1 MPSDRPA
8 TTGSKTMTTNTAR
21 VVALYTDADFIETV
35 DKLGAL
41 KAQIADLKKQEDEL
55 KLILTASG
63 YSKLEGKLYSA
74 SVSGGNP
81 TSKIDWEAIAT
92 KLEPSRQLITAHTHE
107 GTSALSVR
115 VYARSTK

>member
-1 MPSDRPA
+1 MSTA
-8 TTGSKTMTTNTAR
+8 TST
-21 VVALYTDADFIETV
+21 VVKLYTDADFIQIV
-35 DKLGAL
+35 DDLGAL
-41 KAQIADLKKQEDEL
+41 KAKIADLKKQEDEL
-55 KLILTASG
+55 KLALLASG
-63 YSKLEGKLYSA
+63 YAKLEGKLYSV

-81 TSKIDWEAIAT
+81 TSKIDWEAIAL